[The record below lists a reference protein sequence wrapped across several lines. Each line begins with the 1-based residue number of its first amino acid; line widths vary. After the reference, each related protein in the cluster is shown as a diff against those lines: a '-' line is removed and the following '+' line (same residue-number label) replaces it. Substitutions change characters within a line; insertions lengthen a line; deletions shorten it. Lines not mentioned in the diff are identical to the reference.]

1 MRYGDSGA
9 IAGSK
14 AGGMEPTYAMKGPVL
29 TIRTVALPSRKR
41 RYCHLWTGSGS
52 CQQPGQASAVIREV
66 VSNRII
72 LILETTAVT
81 ITAAMQRSVSAVLV
95 KSNKGQGETTMSEME
110 SNAMALA
117 LIDILYAQGVIDHE
131 LYYRIQA
138 KNKAFVKAEKD

>member
-1 MRYGDSGA
+1 M
-9 IAGSK
+9 
-14 AGGMEPTYAMKGPVL
+14 
-29 TIRTVALPSRKR
+29 
-41 RYCHLWTGSGS
+41 
-52 CQQPGQASAVIREV
+52 
-66 VSNRII
+66 SNRIT

-81 ITAAMQRSVSAVLV
+81 FTAAMQPICGRRPCEIKLRC
-95 KSNKGQGETTMSEME
+95 KEERTLNETE